1 MPEEIAPGLYRLSLP
16 LPMPSLKSLN
26 SYLLVFDEGA
36 VLVDAGLGRKGLET
50 LKGQLSQLGLRL
62 SDLTSVV
69 VTHFHIDHI
78 GLAFKLKEEAGAEV
92 MLSAVEWELI
102 QELCQDPKDFLTALR
117 EELRADGVPEGLLST
132 MLTSHPMLMSPE
144 SFLELEVDVPLK
156 DRDAI
161 RAGDRSLQVL
171 LTPGHSP
178 GHLCLYET
186 REKLLFSGDHV
197 LPDITPNITGVPGR
211 EGNAL
216 KDYLRSLERVEALE
230 AKLVLPGHRSVFSD
244 LGKRVE
250 ELRAHHERRLAEVL
264 RALAR
269 GPATVYEIAS
279 KLSWDVPYPDW
290 DTFPPYE
297 KFFAVGEAKAHVKF
311 LVERGQVEE
320 TYGRDGLR
328 IYKLL

>member
-16 LPMPSLKSLN
+16 LPMPSLRSLN
-26 SYLLVFDEGA
+26 SYLLVSDEGA
-36 VLVDAGLGRKGLET
+36 VLVDAGLGRKGLEA
-50 LKGQLSQLGLRL
+50 LKGQLGQLGLRL

-102 QELCQDPKDFLTALR
+102 QELCQDPKGFLTALR
-117 EELRADGVPEGLLST
+117 EELRADGVPEGLLSAV
-132 MLTSHPMLMSPE
+132 LTSHPMLMSPE

-156 DRDAI
+156 DGDTI

-178 GHLCLYET
+178 GHLCLYEA

-197 LPDITPNITGVPGR
+197 LPDITPNITGVLGR

-230 AKLVLPGHRSVFSD
+230 TRLVLPGHRSVFND

-264 RALAR
+264 AALAR

-290 DTFPPYE
+290 DAFPPYE

-320 TYGRDGLR
+320 TYGRGGLR